1 MADTKITQLQPP
13 QVGYPVVP
21 ATDVLP
27 IVVIADPGMATSGST
42 RKVTVNQLLG
52 AGGTATLASA
62 TITGDL
68 TVDTSTLKVDSTNN
82 RVGIGTATPG
92 AYALDVKSTTAAAQL
107 RISGSNQNSI
117 TFGNAAG
124 GASNG
129 FLMGRSFS
137 SDDAN
142 NLFVYDLANSA
153 LRFFIG
159 NTGNVGIG
167 TPAPTE
173 AVDLNS
179 GNLKLTN
186 GNVVLGTSGKGIDF
200 SATTSGSGT
209 MTSELLNDYEEG
221 TWTIGLTFGSLSV
234 GITTSASTGRYTK
247 IGRQVTVS
255 GLLNLTSKGSS
266 TGIAE
271 IQGLPF
277 TIANGNEAYSAANV
291 RFNGVSFADVPISIG
306 ATNSTKILLQEITNA
321 GVVTDLTDADFSNS
335 SQCIISFTYT
345 V

>member
-1 MADTKITQLQPP
+1 MADSKITGLAALTTAD
-13 QVGYPVVP
+13 P
-21 ATDVLP
+21 ANDMLP
-27 IVVIADPGMATSGST
+27 IVDVSDNSMAASGTTKRISI
-42 RKVTVNQLLG
+42 NNLL
-52 AGGTATLASA
+52 ACSPSATLASA
-62 TITGDL
+62 TISGDL
-68 TVDTSTLKVDSTNN
+68 TVDTSTLKVDSANN

-92 AYALDVKSTTAAAQL
+92 AYSLDVKSTTAAAQL

-200 SATTSGSGT
+200 SATASGSGT
-209 MTSELLNDYEEG
+209 MTSELLNEYEEG
-221 TWTIGLTFGSLSV
+221 TWTGTLKGSVSDP
-234 GITTSASTGRYTK
+234 TTPVTATGRYTK
-247 IGRQVTVS
+247 IGRQVNVQIWFFGVNTTGASGEVS
-255 GLLNLTSKGSS
+255 
-266 TGIAE
+266 IA
-271 IQGLPF
+271 GLPF
-277 TIANGNEAYSAANV
+277 TNATGLTAVTGSVSSSSLVTFTGTLISQIGNGASIFELYSVNSNAN
-291 RFNGVSFADVPISIG
+291 
-306 ATNSTKILLQEITNA
+306 ATNATHNA
-321 GVVTDLTDADFSNS
+321 GTSRSLALS
-335 SQCIISFTYT
+335 STYQ
-345 V
+345 VA